1 MWKLISSIL
10 SSGVAKSAWITIASK
25 LYDINPQTKCVWII
39 LFSIIFLWYSI
50 NAIVSYCDWIWLDHF
65 KDAIIANKRWVLFVF
80 AATIFYIFWIMRP
93 KWALFSHRFNAIFIL
108 TLVLWIFIYPF
119 TPDFWSRFWYINWVN
134 DAEYFAIFLP
144 LWIMW
149 YAIAITPR
157 AKEWVLEKDEIN
169 EIKKTLKNPVTKKKS
184 KAFFDMNNFS
194 TRALITLMWIWF
206 IFMLTWLR
214 FHFIWVLDDTY
225 VNTYL
230 CIPFGVFWIW
240 MWLTWILYEFEELRT
255 WKLKVTTKWVEFWKE
270 SKRKTTVTEKK
281 DWDRI
286 TEKNKSS
293 ESDEE
298 ETNTT
303 DITESAKEQK
313 DLKASRNYDVTKAD
327 IKLLEARYKAYDSN
341 QSLALIPWLLAI
353 MITIGMYFITDSDLY
368 DFNDYWPGLVWG
380 ILFSVILLCVVFY
393 YQNRRKRIYKQ
404 ALDNSLYVDYVEIIK
419 FDRYWPINKYTKEY
433 NDKDYWYRVI
443 VSDWRRKYK
452 SEKYSDY
459 DLWIYNPDNSIW
471 IKKKETT
478 SLHVGR
484 KTYNIWDEVRM
495 FVDNGN
501 DNNYYIDL

>member
-1 MWKLISSIL
+1 MWKLISSVL
-10 SSGVAKSAWITIASK
+10 SSEVAKSAWITIASK
-25 LYDINPQTKCVWII
+25 LFDINPQTKCIWII

-80 AATIFYIFWIMRP
+80 AATIFYVFWIMRP
-93 KWALFSHRFNAIFIL
+93 KWSLFSYRFNAIFIL

-157 AKEWVLEKDEIN
+157 AKEWVLEKEEIN
-169 EIKKTLKNPVTKKKS
+169 EIKETLKNPVTRKKS
-184 KAFFDMNNFS
+184 KAFFDMNKLS
-194 TRALITLMWIWF
+194 TRAVLTLMWIWF

-214 FHFIWVLDDTY
+214 FHFIWVVDDTY

-255 WKLKVTTKWVEFWKE
+255 WKLKVTTKGVEFWKE
-270 SKRKTTVTEKK
+270 SKKKATIAEKK
-281 DWDRI
+281 DWDKVSKESEVKDETDT
-286 TEKNKSS
+286 TEIK
-293 ESDEE
+293 EA
-298 ETNTT
+298 
-303 DITESAKEQK
+303 IKEQEDWK
-313 DLKASRNYDVTKAD
+313 KTRNYDVSKAD
-327 IKLLEARYKAYDSN
+327 IKILEARYKAYDSN

-353 MITIGMYFITDSDLY
+353 MITVGMYFITDHDLY

-393 YQNRRKRIYKQ
+393 YQNRRKRLYKQ

-419 FDRYWPINKYTKEY
+419 FDRYRSYTKKY
-433 NDKDYWYRVI
+433 NDKDCWYRVI
-443 VSDWRRKYK
+443 VSDWNRKYK
-452 SEKYSDY
+452 SEKYSDN
-459 DLWIYNPDNSIW
+459 DLWIYNPDSSIW

-478 SLHVGR
+478 SLYIGR
-484 KTYNIWDEVRM
+484 KTHHIWEEVRM
-495 FVDNGN
+495 FVDNEN

>member
-1 MWKLISSIL
+1 MWKLISSVL
-10 SSGVAKSAWITIASK
+10 SSEVAKSAWITIASK
-25 LYDINPQTKCVWII
+25 LYDINPQTKCIWII

-80 AATIFYIFWIMRP
+80 AATIFYVFWIMRP
-93 KWALFSHRFNAIFIL
+93 KWSLFSYRFNAIFIL

-157 AKEWVLEKDEIN
+157 AKEWVLEKEEIN
-169 EIKKTLKNPVTKKKS
+169 EIKETLKNPVTRKKS
-184 KAFFDMNNFS
+184 KAFFDMNKFS
-194 TRALITLMWIWF
+194 TRAVLTLMWIWF

-214 FHFIWVLDDTY
+214 FHFIWVVDDTY

-255 WKLKVTTKWVEFWKE
+255 WKLKVTTKGVEFWKE
-270 SKRKTTVTEKK
+270 SKKKATIAEKK
-281 DWDRI
+281 DWDKVSKESEVKDEKDT
-286 TEKNKSS
+286 TEIK
-293 ESDEE
+293 E
-298 ETNTT
+298 
-303 DITESAKEQK
+303 AMKEQG
-313 DLKASRNYDVTKAD
+313 DWNETRNYDVSKAD

-353 MITIGMYFITDSDLY
+353 MITVGMYFVTDSDLY

-393 YQNRRKRIYKQ
+393 YQNRRKRLYKQ

-419 FDRYWPINKYTKEY
+419 FDRYRSYTKKY
-433 NDKDYWYRVI
+433 NDKDCWYRVI
-443 VSDWRRKYK
+443 VSDWNRKYK
-452 SEKYSDY
+452 SEKYSDN
-459 DLWIYNPDNSIW
+459 DLWIYNPDSSIW

-478 SLHVGR
+478 SLYIGR
-484 KTYNIWDEVRM
+484 KTHHIWEEVRM
-495 FVDNGN
+495 FVDNEN